1 MSLLLKNTYVSI
13 ILIEVNNPK
22 SNRLLKM
29 NILFIGDIVGRIGR
43 QTIKNLLPRL
53 RKKHALDFVFA
64 NAENAAHGSGVT
76 ETIVKELM
84 EAGIDAM
91 TTGDHAFRNHKQIE
105 IFNNF
110 PIIRPA
116 NLPQGAPGMGYLI
129 IKKDNKKILL
139 ISLIGQVF
147 MNTSVDNPFI
157 KINEIL
163 ANISLPKKNLSAIIV
178 DIHAETT
185 SEKINMGYHLDGRV
199 SAVLGTHT
207 HVPTAD
213 ACVTKK
219 GTAVIT
225 DVGMAGAANESLGIA
240 KEGTLKA
247 FLTSIKEPHVI
258 PKKGEAVLNAV
269 LIKIG
274 RDQKAIAIK
283 QIIENI
289 NIK

>member
-1 MSLLLKNTYVSI
+1 MLD
-13 ILIEVNNPK
+13 
-22 SNRLLKM
+22 KM

-43 QTIKNLLPRL
+43 QTIKRFVPRL

-76 ETIVKELM
+76 ETIVSELM

-105 IFNNF
+105 IFDNF

-116 NLPQGAPGMGYLI
+116 NLPLGAPGLGYLTLE
-129 IKKDNKKILL
+129 KNNKKILL

-185 SEKINMGYHLDGRV
+185 SEKINMAYHLDGRAT
-199 SAVLGTHT
+199 AVLGTHT

-213 ACVTKK
+213 GRVSRK
-219 GTAVIT
+219 GTAAIT
-225 DVGMAGAANESLGIA
+225 DVGMCGAANESLGIA
-240 KEGTLKA
+240 KEETLKF
-247 FLTSIKEPHVI
+247 FLTAVKEPHVI
-258 PKKGEAVLNAV
+258 PVKGEATLNAV
-269 LIKIG
+269 LIKVG
-274 RDQKAIAIK
+274 RDRKATTIK

-289 NIK
+289 IIK

>member
-1 MSLLLKNTYVSI
+1 
-13 ILIEVNNPK
+13 
-22 SNRLLKM
+22 M

-43 QTIKNLLPRL
+43 QTIKKIVPRL
-53 RKKHALDFVFA
+53 RKKHALDLVIA

-76 ETIVKELM
+76 ETIIKELM

-105 IFNNF
+105 IFDSF

-116 NLPQGAPGMGYLI
+116 NLPQGAPGLGHMILE
-129 IKKDNKKILL
+129 KNNKKTLL

-185 SEKINMGYHLDGRV
+185 SEKINMAYHLDGRV

-213 ACVTKK
+213 ARVTKK
-219 GTAVIT
+219 GTAVIS
-225 DVGMAGAANESLGIA
+225 DVGMCGAANESLGIV
-240 KEGTLKA
+240 KEGTLKV
-247 FLTSIKEPHVI
+247 FLTSVKEPHVL
-258 PKKGEAVLNAV
+258 PEKGEATLNAV
-269 LIKIG
+269 LIKVAK
-274 RDQKAIAIK
+274 DQKATTIK

-289 NIK
+289 IIK

>member
-1 MSLLLKNTYVSI
+1 
-13 ILIEVNNPK
+13 
-22 SNRLLKM
+22 M

-43 QTIKNLLPRL
+43 QTIKKTVPGL

-76 ETIVKELM
+76 EKIIKELM
-84 EAGIDAM
+84 AAGIDAM

-105 IFNNF
+105 IFDNF

-116 NLPQGAPGMGYLI
+116 NLPKGAPGLGYLI
-129 IKKDNKKILL
+129 FEKNNKKVLL

-163 ANISLPKKNLSAIIV
+163 ANISLPKKNLSAILV

-185 SEKINMGYHLDGRV
+185 SEKINMGHHLDGRV

-213 ACVTKK
+213 ARVTKK
-219 GTAVIT
+219 GTALIT
-225 DVGMAGAANESLGIA
+225 DVGMCGAANESLGIS
-240 KEGTLKA
+240 KEETLKV

-258 PKKGEAVLNAV
+258 PEKGEAALNAV
-269 LIKIG
+269 LIKTG
-274 RDQKAIAIK
+274 RDQKAITIK
-283 QIIENI
+283 QVIENI
-289 NIK
+289 VIK